1 MRLDAL
7 TRDHGHID
15 AEVAAC
21 RNDAALFDF
30 SFMSRG
36 VASGPRTRAR
46 VQALAARPLDALR
59 PGRIVYGLRTDDRG
73 QVLADLT
80 VWQTG
85 TDRYEVFSG
94 RPEDIAALGA
104 DDLTAESCVL
114 SLQGPGSLRALAG
127 LAALDVL
134 SQVGY
139 FGHCRLDIAGVACQ
153 VGRLGYTGERGFEF
167 VVPAAAKQ
175 RLWEALSTR
184 ARPAGFAAADV
195 LRIEAGFVLF
205 CNEFRPMVTPAEAGL
220 ARFGAAGAPPSPPR
234 VELVGFTAKCRERP
248 VLYQPGGPFRFPPEA
263 GEIVVTSAAWAA
275 GRGGVVGLGYVKAGA
290 AGRPLADPGGGFQDI
305 RRADLPFVDP
315 AKRRVRGGW
324 GADLLPAP
332 EPAFH

>member
-7 TRDHGHID
+7 TRDYGDID
-15 AEVAAC
+15 AEVVAC

-36 VASGPRTRAR
+36 VAAGPRARAR
-46 VQALAARPLDALR
+46 VQALIARPLDTLR

-73 QVLADLT
+73 HVLADLT

-85 TDRYEVFSG
+85 ADRYEVFSG
-94 RPEDIAALGA
+94 RAEDIAALGA

-139 FGHCRLDIAGVACQ
+139 FGHCRLEIAGVACQ

-167 VVPAAAKQ
+167 IAPAAAKQ
-175 RLWEALSTR
+175 RLWEALSMR
-184 ARPAGFAAADV
+184 ARPAGFAAADI
-195 LRIEAGFVLF
+195 LRIEAGFALF

-220 ARFGAAGAPPSPPR
+220 QRFGEPLAGPSPR
-234 VELVGFTAKCRERP
+234 ATLVGFTATCRERP
-248 VLYQPGGPFRFPPEA
+248 ILHQPGGTPAFPPEQ
-263 GEIVVTSAAWAA
+263 GTILVTSAAWSAA
-275 GRGGVVGLGYVKAGA
+275 SGCTIGLGYVRPGA
-290 AGRPLADPGGGFQDI
+290 TQQAPADPSGTCENI
-305 RRADLPFVDP
+305 RLARVPFVDP
-315 AKRRVRGGW
+315 EKRRVRGGW
-324 GADLLPAP
+324 RAGDLLPQI
-332 EPAFH
+332 